1 MGQYTTD
8 WALLMAASM
17 MVMLPVLLVFILGQ
31 RYFVKG
37 IVLSGLKG

>member
-1 MGQYTTD
+1 
-8 WALLMAASM
+8 MAASL
-17 MVMLPVLLVFILGQ
+17 MVMVPVLVVFMLGQ

>member
-1 MGQYTTD
+1 
-8 WALLMAASM
+8 MAASL
-17 MVMLPVLLVFILGQ
+17 MVMVPVLMVFMLGQ